1 MDQSEQ
7 QNAGGEAV
15 KQEQTPS
22 GPPTTETKMEV
33 DAPATAV
40 KEEKM
45 EVDGAESEKEKEKVK
60 EEEKEEDT
68 RPKIL
73 LSGMENSQRKQ
84 MIEIISRLD
93 GVFTEDPAVATH
105 LVMPKLTRTNNF
117 LLCLPTIKHIL
128 KESWITES
136 DSNGSWVS
144 EEAHMLEDTSGEA
157 RFNFSVAKTLARSN
171 RDKLFS
177 GKTFYLTPSVK
188 PSLQVLSQIIT
199 SSGGR

>member
-1 MDQSEQ
+1 MNPQDPNAPLQPKPEPMDQSEQ

-84 MIEIISRLD
+84 
-93 GVFTEDPAVATH
+93 
-105 LVMPKLTRTNNF
+105 
-117 LLCLPTIKHIL
+117 
-128 KESWITES
+128 
-136 DSNGSWVS
+136 
-144 EEAHMLEDTSGEA
+144 
-157 RFNFSVAKTLARSN
+157 RF
-171 RDKLFS
+171 
-177 GKTFYLTPSVK
+177 
-188 PSLQVLSQIIT
+188 
-199 SSGGR
+199 GGPRM